1 MCAFAQDSEHL
12 APKVFSNNLFQTH
25 TLCRP
30 EVCLFP
36 HVFGFR
42 HLPVALPP
50 PGNLKYGPKLAC
62 STASQEKIKEETG
75 QTAMDADRAL
85 AELQQQGPSPSTS
98 SDSQEEE
105 TALLPRYTK
114 VSVVG
119 NNRTKQSLIG
129 KKGIVKK
136 AVGLGGWHLLVSTF
150 RRVQNLGIL
159 RPGAWEVAGDA
170 VHGQLWS
177 RGWAWELQAY
187 CCVLRRGATG
197 NCGARRKHPLST
209 AGLLCPPPLV
219 NGQLVLPHYR
229 IGAPDGRGGAVATK
243 CARSAG
249 ASHGRGVG
257 EFVDVSQ
264 WSPVPS

>member
-1 MCAFAQDSEHL
+1 
-12 APKVFSNNLFQTH
+12 
-25 TLCRP
+25 
-30 EVCLFP
+30 
-36 HVFGFR
+36 
-42 HLPVALPP
+42 
-50 PGNLKYGPKLAC
+50 
-62 STASQEKIKEETG
+62 
-75 QTAMDADRAL
+75 MDADRAL

-177 RGWAWELQAY
+177 RRWAWELQAY
-187 CCVLRRGATG
+187 CCVLRRGCYWRLWCQKKTSTFNGRPALPTSSCQWTAG
-197 NCGARRKHPLST
+197 AAPLPHRCSRRARRC
-209 AGLLCPPPLV
+209 GC
-219 NGQLVLPHYR
+219 NEM
-229 IGAPDGRGGAVATK
+229 
-243 CARSAG
+243 RS
-249 ASHGRGVG
+249 
-257 EFVDVSQ
+257 Q
-264 WSPVPS
+264 CWSIPRERSR